1 MEGQGAGLRR
11 WLLEGDPSIRWRV
24 LQDLED
30 ASDQQVARERAR
42 IATEGWGVRLL
53 AAQDDDGGWD
63 GGIYSPKWT
72 STTYTLLHL
81 LWLGLARGH
90 PAAVR
95 GYERRALLGMT
106 SYSRRGCCL
115 SGQS

>member
-1 MEGQGAGLRR
+1 
-11 WLLEGDPSIRWRV
+11 V

-42 IATEGWGVRLL
+42 IATEGWGARLL

-106 SYSRRGCCL
+106 SCSRRGCCL